1 MKKEIPLDKLE
12 KILLQFNCTRDEA
25 IQAYLYAEVKSE
37 ETFETELMR
46 LLDNKKNTIETVQIF
61 SPSEI
66 KSHLDKY
73 VIGQEQYKKRLSI
86 AASYH
91 FAMVKYI
98 SEHPLEK
105 MVRRFRKK
113 NTLTA
118 GPSGSGKTYSVEV
131 LGDLLKIPTLLVDA
145 TDYTEAGFV
154 GKSADDMIREIIDLA
169 PGNNRKEKAGY
180 ISRYGGLIFI
190 DEFDKKAQ
198 EPGYTGFDISRV
210 GFQRSVLKLIERK
223 QISIEYPN
231 SPAAQ
236 IREIMGKTEKNNSND
251 NMISTENI
259 LFILGGSFDRLQNNL
274 ESIIE
279 NRVIHK
285 NNLSKDNVPKVRG
298 FSLEPEGELDNKRSK
313 NYIKEA
319 VGEDYIKFG
328 LIPEIV
334 GRFPIRTYVNRLSKN
349 NLVRIM
355 KDTED
360 SILTQY
366 ELEFK
371 LFEIEVLFT
380 DESIDYVAEK
390 AEDSKVGARALVNIW
405 EDILT
410 EFQYELPGKAIKHL
424 RITRELC
431 TRPKDALL
439 KMLKISPFEDY
450 IDYFHREY
458 GILLSFEDP
467 AVEYILALAEKE
479 NIQITDCLGLLLFGA
494 HALTYMHIE
503 GSFVITEEMVKN
515 SKYFDNLFA
524 KWFLDQKSN

>member
-1 MKKEIPLDKLE
+1 MKKEIPLEKLE
-12 KILLQFNCTRDEA
+12 KILSQYDCSKEDA
-25 IQAYLYAEVKSE
+25 IQAYLYAEVKSG
-37 ETFETELMR
+37 ETFESELNQ
-46 LLDNKKNTIETVQIF
+46 LLGSKKEGVPQI
-61 SPSEI
+61 PILTPVEI
-66 KSHLDKY
+66 KTYLDKY
-73 VIGQEQYKKRLSI
+73 VIGQEQYKKRLAI
-86 AASYH
+86 AAAYH
-91 FAMVKYI
+91 FSMVKYI
-98 SEHPLEK
+98 TEHPYENIVK
-105 MVRRFRKK
+105 RFRKK

-131 LGDLLKIPTLLVDA
+131 LGDLLQVPTLLVDA

-154 GKSADDMIREIIDLA
+154 GKSADDMIRELIDLA
-169 PGNNRKEKAGY
+169 PGNDRIAKAKY
-180 ISRYGGLIFI
+180 ITRCGGLIFI
-190 DEFDKKAQ
+190 DEFDKKAS
-198 EPGYTGFDISRV
+198 EPGYIGHDISRV

-236 IREIMGKTEKNNSND
+236 IKEIMGKNPQSKNTD

-259 LFILGGSFDRLQNNL
+259 LFILGGSFDRIQNNL

-285 NNLSKDNVPKVRG
+285 NNLSKDNVPTVRG
-298 FSLEPEGELDNKRSK
+298 FSAVSDDNHDKKKSK

-319 VGEDYIKFG
+319 IGDDYIRFG

-334 GRFPIRTYVNRLSKN
+334 GRFPVRTYVNRLSKN

-360 SILTQY
+360 SILDQY
-366 ELEFK
+366 KLEFK
-371 LFEIEVLFT
+371 LFGIEILFT
-380 DESIDYVAEK
+380 DEAISYVAES
-390 AEDSKVGARALVNIW
+390 AENSKIGARALVNIW

-410 EFQYELPGKAIKHL
+410 EFQYELPGKDIKHL
-424 RITRELC
+424 PITEKLCRES
-431 TRPKDALL
+431 KDELL

-458 GILLSFEDP
+458 GIILQFENDAIDYILSLSRKDNQQVTETLNKLLS
-467 AVEYILALAEKE
+467 
-479 NIQITDCLGLLLFGA
+479 GA

-503 GSFVITEEMVKN
+503 GEFSVTEEMLEN
-515 SKYFDNLFA
+515 SKYFDDLFS
-524 KWFLDQKSN
+524 KWFLNKKTN